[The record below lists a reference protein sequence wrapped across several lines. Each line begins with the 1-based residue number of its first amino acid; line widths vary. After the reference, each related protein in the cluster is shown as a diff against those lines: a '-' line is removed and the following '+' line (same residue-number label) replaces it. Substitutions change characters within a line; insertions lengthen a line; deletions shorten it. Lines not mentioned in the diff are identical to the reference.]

1 MGIRFL
7 KIAAVYLAI
16 GVSMGLAMGIVM
28 GITHQFVLAPVHAH
42 INLLGWATMALAGLI
57 YGQFPAA
64 AQTWLAKIHFWVH
77 NAALPVMMVAL
88 AFLLSGYEKALYFL
102 EPASM
107 AMVIAILL
115 FVVNVCINVRPEGE
129 ARNQDARRAG
139 GRPVT
144 AGAVS

>member
-16 GVSMGLAMGIVM
+16 GVSMGLAMGIM
-28 GITHQFVLAPVHAH
+28 QNFALHPVHAH

-107 AMVIAILL
+107 AMVIAIFL

>member
-16 GVSMGLAMGIVM
+16 GVSMGLAMGIM
-28 GITHQFVLAPVHAH
+28 QNFALHPVHAH
-42 INLLGWATMALAGLI
+42 INLLGFATMALAGLI
-57 YGQFPAA
+57 YVQFPAA
-64 AQTWLAKIHFWVH
+64 AETRLAKIHFWVH

-102 EPASM
+102 EPAST

-115 FVVNVCINVRPEGE
+115 FVVNVCINVRPESE
-129 ARNQDARRAG
+129 ARKLDARRVG

>member
-16 GVSMGLAMGIVM
+16 GVSMGLAMGIM
-28 GITHQFVLAPVHAH
+28 QNFALHPVHAH